1 MENFFVAP
9 DEIVDILKKRYEKRK
24 NNGEEIDENKISSKE
39 INEFIIE
46 YELEKFYDL
55 FTNVFDDNEDILS
68 INKENNL
75 DSEDGIKDTCLEIVS
90 RIKEKLEKVDKLKL
104 LNFIFKL
111 IKSLILKEEDD
122 A

>member
-1 MENFFVAP
+1 MEKFFVTP

-55 FTNVFDDNEDILS
+55 FTNVFNDNEDILS

>member
-1 MENFFVAP
+1 MENFFVTP

-24 NNGEEIDENKISSKE
+24 NNGEEIDENKVSSKE

-75 DSEDGIKDTCLEIVS
+75 DSEDGIKDICLEIVS

>member
-75 DSEDGIKDTCLEIVS
+75 DSEDGIKDICLEIVS

>member
-1 MENFFVAP
+1 MEKFFVTP

-24 NNGEEIDENKISSKE
+24 NNGEEVDENKISSKE

-75 DSEDGIKDTCLEIVS
+75 DSEDGIKDICLEIVS

>member
-1 MENFFVAP
+1 MEKFFVTP

-104 LNFIFKL
+104 SNFIFKL

>member
-1 MENFFVAP
+1 MENFFVTP
-9 DEIVDILKKRYEKRK
+9 DKIVDILKKRYEKRK

-75 DSEDGIKDTCLEIVS
+75 DSEDGIKDICLEIVS

>member
-1 MENFFVAP
+1 MEKFFVTP

>member
-1 MENFFVAP
+1 MEKFFVTP

-75 DSEDGIKDTCLEIVS
+75 DSEDGIKDICLEIVS

>member
-1 MENFFVAP
+1 MENFFVTP

-75 DSEDGIKDTCLEIVS
+75 DSEDGIKDICLEIVS

-122 A
+122 V

>member
-1 MENFFVAP
+1 MENFFVTP

-75 DSEDGIKDTCLEIVS
+75 DSEDGIKDICLEIVS